1 MMVICRGDFLKALSK
16 FLAGILCLCVLI
28 LPAAPALAEPADIRA
43 SARSVVRVILVERHD
58 EQVSFIGH
66 GSGFAIAPNLIVT
79 NAHVVAPTIENS
91 EIIIGIVPS
100 EGSKSYGGRVIA
112 YSPRNDLALIQMD
125 GGSLPPLAFY
135 TPQVGDGSG
144 VFAIGYPGAVDRAL
158 GLTIGD
164 LVEPGSP
171 VKTPGTISS
180 GISPREFDSLL
191 HTAPMAQGNSGGPL
205 VDNCG
210 RIVGV
215 NSFGTLSDG
224 SDAEFAFAVS
234 NKEILPFLRDAGV
247 RPVTA
252 STPCLSSSQISQA
265 ETQQALTQMA
275 SQSATQ
281 FQEAEQ
287 RRQRE
292 EAMARQ
298 VDQQLRAERE
308 IYLLVA
314 LLCGLLASFGGSA
327 ALIFYSQSNINPMRI
342 ALGGT
347 LLALIA
353 GGAILYF
360 RPSYDEF
367 LERLSAKRESAQ
379 TAQPQSASKSQYL
392 GDNICTLDRQRSK
405 MTVSNITQ
413 LNLNWAQNGCI
424 NGRTLYVETDSNWQ
438 RIFVPNNEQTISVNS
453 FYPESGD
460 FRISRYLVER
470 DIMDIA
476 RQERQAIGNIQCS
489 SSSEKRDSLAALQS
503 SLSDTLPPSPN
514 EILVFSCVPKQA
526 GITQ

>member
-1 MMVICRGDFLKALSK
+1 M
-16 FLAGILCLCVLI
+16 LI
-28 LPAAPALAEPADIRA
+28 LSANTALAEPADIRA
-43 SARSVVRVILVERHD
+43 SARSVVRVILVERND

-135 TPQVGDGSG
+135 TPPVGDGSG

-164 LVEPGSP
+164 MVEPGSP

-210 RIVGV
+210 RVVGV

-234 NKEILPFLRDAGV
+234 NKETLPFLRNAGV
-247 RPVTA
+247 RPIVA

-265 ETQQALTQMA
+265 ETQQAISQMA

-292 EAMARQ
+292 EAMARE
-298 VDQQLRAERE
+298 VDQKLRAERE
-308 IYLLVA
+308 NYLLIA
-314 LLCGLLASFGGSA
+314 LFFGLLASFGGSA
-327 ALIFYSQSNINPMRI
+327 ILVFYSQNNVALMRI
-342 ALGGT
+342 AIGGT
-347 LLALIA
+347 LC
-353 GGAILYF
+353 AILAVGTVLYL

-367 LERLSAKRESAQ
+367 LERLSTTRENSPNPP
-379 TAQPQSASKSQYL
+379 PQNQSKNQSNSKYV
-392 GDNICTLDRQRSK
+392 GNNICILDRERSK
-405 MTVSNITQ
+405 ITVSNITQ
-413 LNLNWAQNGCI
+413 IQLNWAENGCI
-424 NGRTLYVETDSNWQ
+424 NGRTLYVETDKDWQ

-453 FYPESGD
+453 FNPEKGD

-470 DIMDIA
+470 GIMDAA
-476 RQERQAIGNIQCS
+476 REKRQSIGNIQCS
-489 SSSEKRDSLAALQS
+489 AGQEDRDKLSALQS
-503 SLSDTLPPSPN
+503 SLTAALPSTPN
-514 EILVFSCVPKQA
+514 EILVFNCTRNAKDDSEE
-526 GITQ
+526 

>member
-1 MMVICRGDFLKALSK
+1 MLSA
-16 FLAGILCLCVLI
+16 FILC
-28 LPAAPALAEPADIRA
+28 AAPAFAEPADIRA
-43 SARSVVRVILVERHD
+43 SARSVVRVILVERND

-100 EGSKSYGGRVIA
+100 EGSKSYGGSVIA
-112 YSPRNDLALIQMD
+112 YSPRNDLALIRMN
-125 GGSLPPLAFY
+125 GGSLPSLAFY
-135 TPQVGDGSG
+135 APQVSDGSG

-180 GISPREFDSLL
+180 GVSPREFDSLL

-247 RPVTA
+247 RPIIA

-308 IYLLVA
+308 NYLLMA
-314 LLCGLLASFGGSA
+314 LLCGLIASFAGSA
-327 ALIFYSQSNINPMRI
+327 TLLFYSQNSMIAMRI

-360 RPSYDEF
+360 RPSYDLY
-367 LERLSAKRESAQ
+367 LERLSAKREIAQ
-379 TAQPQSASKSQYL
+379 KVQPKGTSDSKYL
-392 GDNICTLDRQRSK
+392 GDNICTIDRQRSK

-413 LNLNWAQNGCI
+413 LELNWAANGCI
-424 NGRTLYVETDSNWQ
+424 NGRTLYVEADKDWQ

-453 FYPESGD
+453 FNPESGD

-470 DIMDIA
+470 DIMDTA
-476 RQERQAIGNIQCS
+476 RKERQALGNIQCS
-489 SSSEKRDSLAALQS
+489 SNNEARDRLSSLQS
-503 SLSDTLPPSPN
+503 SLAAALPSSPN
-514 EILVFSCVPKQA
+514 EILVFSCVQDSE
-526 GITQ
+526 